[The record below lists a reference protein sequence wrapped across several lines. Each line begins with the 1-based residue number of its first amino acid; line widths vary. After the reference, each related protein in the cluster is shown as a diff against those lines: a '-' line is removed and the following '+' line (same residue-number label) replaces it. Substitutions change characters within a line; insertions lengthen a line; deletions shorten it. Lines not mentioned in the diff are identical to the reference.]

1 MKQDKANRMLNEA
14 LDRDDLDYLKRF
26 GRWCKANGMVGYI
39 DAWCIGNTS
48 RRFLKLVKKRYEEQV
63 LGHKVRILK
72 TDEDFERY
80 L

>member
-1 MKQDKANRMLNEA
+1 MKQEKANRMLNEA

-48 RRFLKLVKKRYEEQV
+48 RRF
-63 LGHKVRILK
+63 
-72 TDEDFERY
+72 
-80 L
+80 